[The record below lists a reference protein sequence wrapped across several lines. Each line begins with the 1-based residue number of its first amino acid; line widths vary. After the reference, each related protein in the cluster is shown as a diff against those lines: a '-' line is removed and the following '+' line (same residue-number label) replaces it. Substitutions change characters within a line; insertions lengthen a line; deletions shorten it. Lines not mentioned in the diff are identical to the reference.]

1 LTLHGPDRIVPR
13 IHPRGILE
21 TSTSPRAAA
30 RSFVVIGGGP
40 AGLTAAYELTRH
52 GERPL
57 VLERADLVG
66 GLARTEC
73 YKGFHFDMGGHRFFT
88 KSEEAAR
95 VWREVLPDDLL
106 TRPRLSR
113 IYYRN
118 KLFYYPLRPFD
129 ALRKIGPLEALLMV
143 ASYVRW
149 HLFPHA
155 VEETFE
161 QWVTNRF
168 GKRMFET
175 FFKTYTEKVWGIPC
189 SELKAEWA
197 AQRIKDLSLKTV
209 LVNFIMTPKTQ
220 IRTLIEE
227 FEYPRLGP
235 GMMWNAV
242 RRRVEERGGAVRLN
256 ADVLK
261 VRREGLRLVS
271 VEVAGGAARET
282 IPATDFIS
290 SMPLTELVQK
300 LDPPAP
306 EAVLEAARRLH
317 YRDFLTVCLI
327 LKAPDLFPDNWI
339 YVHDPSVK
347 VGRIQNFK
355 NWSPAMVPDPTH
367 SSLGLE
373 YFCNEGDELWRMSDQ
388 ELVALG
394 RRELGKLGLAR
405 EEDVTDG
412 CVFRVPKSYPVYDS
426 GYREHLEVLKA
437 FVGSLENCQTIGRNG
452 LHRYNNQD
460 HSMLTGIYAAR
471 NMLLGE
477 TNDLW
482 NVNADQ
488 EYIEEIRAEGAP
500 GEVEEALAVVLA
512 KVDPVAAGAA
522 AGAVGAVVLSLATL
536 FLVLKGGAVVG
547 PTLALL
553 RQYLPGYAVTVTGS
567 AVALGYGVV
576 LGFVTGWALA
586 GLANAAHA
594 VYLALI
600 QARGRRQYLKALLEH
615 VF

>member
-1 LTLHGPDRIVPR
+1 MQ
-13 IHPRGILE
+13 E
-21 TSTSPRAAA
+21 TSPAD
-30 RSFVVIGGGP
+30 RSFLVIGGGP

-52 GERPL
+52 GQRPL
-57 VLERADLVG
+57 VLERGSIVG
-66 GLARTEC
+66 GLARTER

-95 VWREVLPDDLL
+95 IWREVLPDDLL
-106 TRPRLSR
+106 LRPRLSR

-118 KLFYYPLRPFD
+118 KLFHYPLRPFD
-129 ALRKIGPLEALLMV
+129 ALWKIGPVEAVRMV
-143 ASYVRW
+143 VSYLRW
-149 HLFPHA
+149 QLFPYR

-209 LVNFIMTPKTQ
+209 LVNFVVTPRSQ

-227 FEYPRLGP
+227 FHYPRLGP

-242 RRRVEERGGAVRLN
+242 RQRVEERGGTVRLDT
-256 ADVLK
+256 DVLAL
-261 VRREGLRLVS
+261 RREGRRLVS
-271 VEVAGGAARET
+271 AVVANGSGQET

-290 SMPLTELVQK
+290 SMPLTELVRK
-300 LDPPAP
+300 LDPPPPA
-306 EAVLEAARRLH
+306 AVLEAAGRLH

-327 LKAPDLFPDNWI
+327 VKQDHLFADNWI
-339 YVHDPSVK
+339 YIHDPRVK

-355 NWSPAMVPDPTH
+355 NWSPAMVPEAGH

-373 YFCNEGDELWRMSDQ
+373 YFCNEGDELWTLSDA
-388 ELVALG
+388 ELIALG
-394 RRELGKLGLAR
+394 RRELGALRLAR

-426 GYREHLEVLKA
+426 DYRQHLETLKS
-437 FVGSLENCQTIGRNG
+437 FVAGLENCQTIGRNG

-477 TNDLW
+477 KNDLW

-488 EYIEEIRAEGAP
+488 EYIEEIRAEDLP
-500 GEVEEALAVVLA
+500 KDIVQEALAVVLA

-522 AGAVGAVVLSLATL
+522 AGAVGALVLGLMTL
-536 FLVLKGGAVVG
+536 VLVLKGGTVIG
-547 PTLALL
+547 PTLSLL
-553 RQYLPGYAVTVTGS
+553 REYLPGYTVTMNGS
-567 AVALGYGVV
+567 GLALAYGGLLGFAAGWAVAGS
-576 LGFVTGWALA
+576 
-586 GLANAAHA
+586 ANAAHA